1 MVIEAL
7 EFLVRS
13 IVRNP
18 DDVRITERAGRRGA
32 TLNVVVHPDDLPRV
46 IGRRGR
52 TADAIRTVIE
62 AISREDVHVN
72 FVDVAPRER

>member
-1 MVIEAL
+1 MTHEAL

-18 DDVRITERAGRRGA
+18 EDVRVTERPGRRGM

-46 IGRRGR
+46 IGRHGR
-52 TADAIRTVIE
+52 TASAIRTVID
-62 AISREDVHVN
+62 AISRDDVRVN
-72 FVDVAPRER
+72 IVDVD

>member
-1 MVIEAL
+1 MVTETL

-18 DDVRITERAGRRGA
+18 DDVRVTERAGRRGV
-32 TLNVVVHPDDLPRV
+32 TLNVVVNPDDLPRV

-52 TADAIRTVIE
+52 TAQAIRTVID
-62 AISREDVHVN
+62 AISRDEVRVN
-72 FVDVAPRER
+72 IVDVA

>member
-7 EFLVRS
+7 EFLVKS

-18 DDVRITERAGRRGA
+18 DDVRITERSGRRGV
-32 TLNVVVHPDDLPRV
+32 TLNVVVHPEDLPRV

-52 TADAIRTVIE
+52 TAQAIRTVID
-62 AISREDVHVN
+62 AVSRDEVRVN
-72 FVDVAPRER
+72 IVDVA

>member
-1 MVIEAL
+1 VVTEAL

-18 DDVRITERAGRRGA
+18 DDVRVTERSGRRGT
-32 TLNVVVHPDDLPRV
+32 TLNVVVNPDDLPRV

-52 TADAIRTVIE
+52 TAQAIRTVID
-62 AISREDVHVN
+62 AISRDEVRVN
-72 FVDVAPRER
+72 IVDVA

>member
-1 MVIEAL
+1 MVTEAL

-18 DDVRITERAGRRGA
+18 DDVRVTERSGRRGT
-32 TLNVVVHPDDLPRV
+32 TLNVVVNPEDLPRV

-52 TADAIRTVIE
+52 TAQAIRTVID
-62 AISREDVHVN
+62 AISRDEVRVN
-72 FVDVAPRER
+72 IVDVA

>member
-1 MVIEAL
+1 MVTDAV

-18 DDVRITERAGRRGA
+18 DDVRVSERGGRRGT

-52 TADAIRTVIE
+52 TAQALRTVVD
-62 AISREDVHVN
+62 AISRDEVRVN
-72 FVDVAPRER
+72 IVDVD

>member
-1 MVIEAL
+1 MVLDAL

-18 DDVRITERAGRRGA
+18 DDVRVTERTGRRGT

-52 TADAIRTVIE
+52 TAQAIRTVVD
-62 AISREDVHVN
+62 AVARDDVRVN
-72 FVDVAPRER
+72 IVDVA

>member
-1 MVIEAL
+1 MVTEAL

-18 DDVRITERAGRRGA
+18 DDVRITERSGRRGV
-32 TLNVVVHPDDLPRV
+32 TLNVVVNPEDLPRV

-52 TADAIRTVIE
+52 TAQAIRTVID
-62 AISREDVHVN
+62 AISRDEVRVN
-72 FVDVAPRER
+72 IVDVA

>member
-1 MVIEAL
+1 MVTEAL

-18 DDVRITERAGRRGA
+18 DDVRVTERSGRRGV
-32 TLNVVVHPDDLPRV
+32 TLNVVVNPDDLPRV

-52 TADAIRTVIE
+52 TAQAIRTVID
-62 AISREDVHVN
+62 AISRDEVRVN
-72 FVDVAPRER
+72 IVDVA

>member
-1 MVIEAL
+1 MVVDAL
-7 EFLVRS
+7 EFLVKS

-18 DDVRITERAGRRGA
+18 DDVTVTERSGRRGT

-52 TADAIRTVIE
+52 TATSIRTVID
-62 AISREDVHVN
+62 AIARDDVRVN
-72 FVDVAPRER
+72 IVDVA

>member
-1 MVIEAL
+1 MVTEAL

-18 DDVRITERAGRRGA
+18 DDVRVTERSGRRGT

-52 TADAIRTVIE
+52 TAQAIRTVID
-62 AISREDVHVN
+62 AIARDEVRVN
-72 FVDVAPRER
+72 IVDVA

>member
-1 MVIEAL
+1 MVL
-7 EFLVRS
+7 ETLEYLVRS

-18 DDVRITERAGRRGA
+18 DDVRVTEKAGRRGA

-52 TADAIRTVIE
+52 TAQAIRTVID
-62 AISREDVHVN
+62 AVARDDVRVN
-72 FVDVAPRER
+72 FVDVT

>member
-1 MVIEAL
+1 MVVDAL
-7 EFLVRS
+7 EFLIRS

-18 DDVRITERAGRRGA
+18 DDVTVSERTGRRGT

-52 TADAIRTVIE
+52 TATAIRTVVD
-62 AISREDVHVN
+62 AVSRDDVRVN
-72 FVDVAPRER
+72 IVDVA

>member
-1 MVIEAL
+1 MVNDAV

-18 DDVRITERAGRRGA
+18 DDVRVSERSGRRGT

-52 TADAIRTVIE
+52 TAQALRTVVD
-62 AISREDVHVN
+62 AISRDEVRVN
-72 FVDVAPRER
+72 IVDVD

>member
-1 MVIEAL
+1 MVVDAL
-7 EFLVRS
+7 EFLVKS

-18 DDVRITERAGRRGA
+18 DDVTVTERSGRRGT

-52 TADAIRTVIE
+52 TATSIRTVID
-62 AISREDVHVN
+62 AIAREDVRVN
-72 FVDVAPRER
+72 IVDVA

>member
-1 MVIEAL
+1 MVVDAL
-7 EFLVRS
+7 EFLVKS

-18 DDVRITERAGRRGA
+18 DDVTVSERSGRRGA

-52 TADAIRTVIE
+52 TATAIRTVID
-62 AISREDVHVN
+62 AISREDVRVN
-72 FVDVAPRER
+72 IVDVD

>member
-1 MVIEAL
+1 MTLDAL

-18 DDVRITERAGRRGA
+18 DDVTVTERSGRRGV

-52 TADAIRTVIE
+52 TASALRAVVD
-62 AISREDVHVN
+62 AISRDDVRVN
-72 FVDVAPRER
+72 IVDVD

>member
-1 MVIEAL
+1 VVAEAL
-7 EFLVRS
+7 EYLIRS

-18 DDVRITERAGRRGA
+18 EEVRITERTGRRGL
-32 TLNVVVHPDDLPRV
+32 TYNVVVHPDDLPRV
-46 IGRRGR
+46 IGRHGR

-72 FVDVAPRER
+72 FVDVAPR

>member
-1 MVIEAL
+1 MIVEAL
-7 EFLVRS
+7 EFLVKS

-18 DDVRITERAGRRGA
+18 DDVRVTERSGRRGP

-52 TADAIRTVIE
+52 TAEAIRTVID
-62 AISREDVHVN
+62 AIARDDVHVN
-72 FVDVAPRER
+72 FVDVAPR

>member
-1 MVIEAL
+1 MTLDAL
-7 EFLVRS
+7 EYLVRS

-18 DDVRITERAGRRGA
+18 DDVTVTERSGRRGV

-52 TADAIRTVIE
+52 TAQALRTVID
-62 AISREDVHVN
+62 AISRDDVRVN
-72 FVDVAPRER
+72 IVDVD

>member
-1 MVIEAL
+1 MVTEAL

-18 DDVRITERAGRRGA
+18 DDVTVTERSGRRGT
-32 TLNVVVHPDDLPRV
+32 TLNVVVNPEDLPRV

-52 TADAIRTVIE
+52 TAQAIRTVID
-62 AISREDVHVN
+62 AISRDEVRVN
-72 FVDVAPRER
+72 IVDVA

>member
-1 MVIEAL
+1 MVVDAL
-7 EFLVRS
+7 EFLIKS

-18 DDVRITERAGRRGA
+18 EDVTVTERSGRRGT

-52 TADAIRTVIE
+52 TATAIRTVVD
-62 AISREDVHVN
+62 AIARDDVRVN
-72 FVDVAPRER
+72 IVDVA

>member
-1 MVIEAL
+1 MVTEAL

-18 DDVRITERAGRRGA
+18 DDVRVTERSGRRGT
-32 TLNVVVHPDDLPRV
+32 TLNVVVNPEDLPRV

-52 TADAIRTVIE
+52 TAQAIRTVID
-62 AISREDVHVN
+62 AIARDEVRVN
-72 FVDVAPRER
+72 IVDVA

>member
-1 MVIEAL
+1 MTLDAL
-7 EFLVRS
+7 EYLVRS

-18 DDVRITERAGRRGA
+18 DDVTVTERSGRRGV

-52 TADAIRTVIE
+52 TAQALRTVVD
-62 AISREDVHVN
+62 AISRDDVRVN
-72 FVDVAPRER
+72 IVDVD

>member
-1 MVIEAL
+1 MVTDTL
-7 EFLVRS
+7 DYLVRS

-18 DDVRITERAGRRGA
+18 DDVRVTERAGRKGA

-52 TADAIRTVIE
+52 TAQAIRTVID
-62 AISREDVHVN
+62 AVSRDDVRVN
-72 FVDVAPRER
+72 FVDVA

>member
-1 MVIEAL
+1 MVIDAL
-7 EFLVRS
+7 EFLVKS

-18 DDVRITERAGRRGA
+18 DDVTVSERSGRRGV

-52 TADAIRTVIE
+52 TATAIRTVVD
-62 AISREDVHVN
+62 AISRDDVRVN
-72 FVDVAPRER
+72 IVDVD

>member
-1 MVIEAL
+1 MTHEAL

-18 DDVRITERAGRRGA
+18 DDVRVTERTGRRGV

-46 IGRRGR
+46 IGRHGR
-52 TADAIRTVIE
+52 TASAIRTVID
-62 AISREDVHVN
+62 AISRDDVRVN
-72 FVDVAPRER
+72 IVDVA

>member
-1 MVIEAL
+1 MVIDAL
-7 EFLVRS
+7 EFLVKS

-18 DDVRITERAGRRGA
+18 DDVTVSERSGRRGA

-52 TADAIRTVIE
+52 TASAIRTVVD
-62 AISREDVHVN
+62 AISRDDVRVN
-72 FVDVAPRER
+72 IVDVD

>member
-1 MVIEAL
+1 VVTEAL

-18 DDVRITERAGRRGA
+18 DDVRVTERSGRRGT
-32 TLNVVVHPDDLPRV
+32 TLNVVVNPEDLPRV

-52 TADAIRTVIE
+52 TAQAIRTVID
-62 AISREDVHVN
+62 AISRDDVRVN
-72 FVDVAPRER
+72 IVDVA

>member
-1 MVIEAL
+1 MVVDAL
-7 EFLVRS
+7 EFLVKS

-18 DDVRITERAGRRGA
+18 DDVTVTERSGRRGA

-52 TADAIRTVIE
+52 TATAIRTVVD
-62 AISREDVHVN
+62 AISRDDVRVN
-72 FVDVAPRER
+72 IVDVA